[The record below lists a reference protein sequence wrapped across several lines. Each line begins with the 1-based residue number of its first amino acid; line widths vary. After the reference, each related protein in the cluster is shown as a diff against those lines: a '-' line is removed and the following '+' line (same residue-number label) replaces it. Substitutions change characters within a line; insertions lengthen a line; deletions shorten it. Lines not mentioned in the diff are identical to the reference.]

1 MYYKYMST
9 IIAWALFILIM
20 TFLIFTA
27 FSVFLNRLYPVE
39 LSQPEGEEELDSKRR
54 RLIGL
59 FVFIALIVIMTMT
72 GINAFMNTR

>member
-20 TFLIFTA
+20 TFLIFTV
-27 FSVFLNRLYPVE
+27 FSIFLNKFYSVE
-39 LSQPEGEEELDSKRR
+39 THQEIEDLDIKRR

-59 FVFIALIVIMTMT
+59 FVFIALIFIMTMT